1 MTGPVRR
8 LILLAVIGALLVGLV
23 AGGLALLDWQPI
35 GLAREIR
42 LAEFIAS
49 LCVAGALW
57 LLAVVVVLRGRLPPE
72 AIWLVVGVAVA
83 MRLLTLSAP
92 PVLSSDIY
100 RYVWDGRV
108 QRAGINPYRYIPN
121 ADALAFLRDDA
132 VYPQINR
139 ADYAPT
145 VYPPTAQAIFAL
157 AAFVSP
163 GVFGMKLIITA
174 FDALAMVALIVLLR
188 AGGRDPAQLLI
199 YAWLPLPVW
208 EFAGNG
214 HIDGAAAGLLML
226 ALLASVRGRSLWTGV
241 LLAGAA
247 LTKFLPVVVLPAF
260 WRPRDWRLPLAFTA
274 TVIALYLPYV
284 GGGTPGAGI
293 SAGLRWRRR
302 ASRTAAG
309 FSCSSCSATSCR
321 CLTGSPCSMSCW
333 CWRAW
338 RAGRAL
344 RLHVSAARS
353 AGARVLR
360 RRRGRRSSWRRAAG
374 RPVAALSVVFR
385 LAGAAGLPGAAAERA
400 LDPGCR
406 TAAGTW
412 ILRVSG
418 SARAGLRPCHRPR
431 GVSTC
436 CRRAGAAPTRKP
448 SQERLMTA
456 TALKDPRRY
465 FEAVQPRATEAN
477 APPVCLYLEVTN
489 RCNLLCE
496 TCPRTFEELEPPAD
510 MSWELFTSIVDQVP
524 DVARVVLHGVGEPML
539 VRRCRA

>member
-174 FDALAMVALIVLLR
+174 FDALAMFALIVLLR

-274 TVIALYLPYV
+274 TAIALYLPYV
-284 GGGTPGAGI
+284 GAGRQALGFLPSYLAEERFENGSGIFLLQLLSHIVPLPDWVSMLYVVLVLGALGVLAVRFAFM
-293 SAGLRWRRR
+293 SPLP
-302 ASRTAAG
+302 AAG
-309 FSCSSCSATSCR
+309 GARVASQARQAIILSAILLVALSPHYPWYFAWLAPLACLAPLPAVLWILAAAPLLAHGSFEYLAVPALVYVPAVVLAAIDLCR
-321 CLTGSPCSMSCW
+321 CLAAPPQ
-333 CWRAW
+333 
-338 RAGRAL
+338 AL
-344 RLHVSAARS
+344 RSA
-353 AGARVLR
+353 
-360 RRRGRRSSWRRAAG
+360 
-374 RPVAALSVVFR
+374 
-385 LAGAAGLPGAAAERA
+385 
-400 LDPGCR
+400 
-406 TAAGTW
+406 
-412 ILRVSG
+412 
-418 SARAGLRPCHRPR
+418 
-431 GVSTC
+431 
-436 CRRAGAAPTRKP
+436 
-448 SQERLMTA
+448 
-456 TALKDPRRY
+456 
-465 FEAVQPRATEAN
+465 
-477 APPVCLYLEVTN
+477 
-489 RCNLLCE
+489 
-496 TCPRTFEELEPPAD
+496 
-510 MSWELFTSIVDQVP
+510 
-524 DVARVVLHGVGEPML
+524 
-539 VRRCRA
+539 